1 MLPGKDVNPGQY
13 LGHEELRGEPGV
25 EAEVREGRASS
36 WTTRG
41 KPEGLPLG
49 RAEVELSQQE
59 ADPYRDH
66 TTKSTPESRQLIPH
80 GAL

>member
-25 EAEVREGRASS
+25 EAEEREGRASS
-36 WTTRG
+36 WTIRG
-41 KPEGLPLG
+41 KSQGLSLG

-59 ADPYRDH
+59 EDP
-66 TTKSTPESRQLIPH
+66 
-80 GAL
+80 